1 MSEMME
7 RPNQR
12 SAVLAALGVAVAAAL
27 AAWGTFGGDE
37 EHDAWGYLLVLAIIL
52 VAAVI
57 VFGVVARRWA
67 SGRTAVILGV
77 LAVLT
82 VAVFWT
88 GLPPVFAAG
97 AIALGLHKR
106 ESGDARMGNIAAGL
120 GVLAVVLDLVI
131 YVADMA

>member
-12 SAVLAALGVAVAAAL
+12 ATLLAALGVAVAAAL
-27 AAWGTFGGDE
+27 TAWGTFGDE
-37 EHDAWGYLLVLAIIL
+37 DNSAWEYLLVLAIIL
-52 VAAVI
+52 VAAAI
-57 VFGVVARRWA
+57 VFGVVVRRWA

-82 VAVFWT
+82 LAVFWT

-97 AIALGLHKR
+97 AIALGLDQR

-131 YVADMA
+131 YIADMT